1 MNTKFNYKTHSQSV
15 IWTVFILILLL
26 SFTPLILGFI
36 YIGFPDN
43 VTLQQATNIEPI
55 GFLSGLFHGAII
67 LISFIGSLFF
77 DDITIYAIYNNGGWY
92 NFGYIIGVY
101 LATRSSIQTK
111 TK

>member
-1 MNTKFNYKTHSQSV
+1 MNTKFNYKTNSTSMF
-15 IWTVFILILLL
+15 WTMIILILVFL
-26 SFTPLILGFI
+26 FAPIILGFI

-101 LATRSSIQTK
+101 ILYDLSVTTK
-111 TK
+111 

>member
-1 MNTKFNYKTHSQSV
+1 MNTKFNYKTNSTSMF
-15 IWTVFILILLL
+15 WTVIILILVFL
-26 SFTPLILGFI
+26 FAPFI

-55 GFLSGLFHGAII
+55 GFLSGLFHGFII
-67 LISFIGSLFF
+67 IISFIGSLFF

-101 LATRSSIQTK
+101 ILYDLSVTTK
-111 TK
+111 

>member
-55 GFLSGLFHGAII
+55 GFLSGLFHGFII
-67 LISFIGSLFF
+67 IISFIGSLFF

-92 NFGYIIGVY
+92 NFGYISGVY
-101 LATRSSIQTK
+101 LLYDSSITIK
-111 TK
+111 